1 MLLLTD
7 GVRFCE
13 PARDVAIE
21 FVFTMDRQVIA
32 IASWIGR
39 RTSGISR
46 VVAAWPVHPQISQIA
61 QIIFLERRDP
71 KSAILR
77 PLTSDLCLLNYSHSI
92 VLGGLLEIS

>member
-32 IASWIGR
+32 IASWVGR
-39 RTSGISR
+39 RTSGFPEWSR
-46 VVAAWPVHPQISQIA
+46 LFWSGA
-61 QIIFLERRDP
+61 FCN
-71 KSAILR
+71 LR
-77 PLTSDLCLLNYSHSI
+77 SEIRNSLTS
-92 VLGGLLEIS
+92 GF

>member
-7 GVRFCE
+7 GLRFCE

-46 VVAAWPVHPQISQIA
+46 VVAAWPVHPQISQIG
-61 QIIFLERRDP
+61 QIIFLERRFLQ
-71 KSAILR
+71 SAIPNPQFSDLWL
-77 PLTSDLCLLNYSHSI
+77 LTS
-92 VLGGLLEIS
+92 VR

>member
-21 FVFTMDRQVIA
+21 FLFTMDRQVIA

-46 VVAAWPVHPQISQIA
+46 VVAAWPVSPQISQIA
-61 QIIFLERRDP
+61 QIVFLERCFPAIRDP
-71 KSAILR
+71 QF
-77 PLTSDLCLLNYSHSI
+77 SDF
-92 VLGGLLEIS
+92 

>member
-7 GVRFCE
+7 GVRFSE

-46 VVAAWPVHPQISQIA
+46 VVAAWPVHSADFTDCLDYFSGAALSAIC
-61 QIIFLERRDP
+61 DP
-71 KSAILR
+71 KSAIL
-77 PLTSDLCLLNYSHSI
+77 
-92 VLGGLLEIS
+92 